1 MTAYTSNMSTA
12 PAARRLSPA
21 AATLSTHLASSA
33 VVSTLP
39 PDPLGKPGA
48 PYLEPTVCVGWTCP
62 SGPLTPGIVAD
73 PIYVCPIPV
82 AEDVAGAGEYVVS
95 YRQTAV
101 VSVLLDL
108 PATVEGLMAMVR
120 EGRYR
125 PAPPRPAPPRLTR
138 RSAALPDCDPRHHP
152 PPRSGLHPYVCRH
165 TLEP

>member
-12 PAARRLSPA
+12 PVTRHRSPS
-21 AATLSTHLASSA
+21 AATLSAHFAPSVT
-33 VVSTLP
+33 VSTLP
-39 PDPLGKPGA
+39 PGPSRDPGA

-62 SGPLTPGIVAD
+62 PSPLTPGIVAD
-73 PIYVCPIPV
+73 PIYVCPVPV
-82 AEDVAGAGEYVVS
+82 AEDTAGSGEYVVS

-125 PAPPRPAPPRLTR
+125 PAR
-138 RSAALPDCDPRHHP
+138 R
-152 PPRSGLHPYVCRH
+152 G
-165 TLEP
+165 